1 MEAIA
6 MTGQKKRFRIRE
18 KLIRIQAKPEKVS
31 FGYSL
36 GVFLGTTP
44 FIGAKVFIALII
56 TSLLK
61 WNKTSSVIGVYHIN
75 ILTAPLFYGFSF
87 LVGKWVLGTDVVFV
101 FPDTISFSAF
111 YEAFLGNSSI
121 FYSLLVGGI
130 VLGVPMAVG
139 AYYLSMTILQRHSQ
153 SPQLQFQSPPD
164 TSIIL
169 PADADIHVAS
179 GISKRS
185 GDPDTAGRHPVAE
198 NDLPYPPL
206 YTLITGASSGLGK
219 EMAIECAE
227 RGMNVIL
234 VALPGRNLDVLCDVL
249 EEEYGIIA
257 RYYERDLTNRE
268 AIITLTEEVL
278 HHYRIN
284 FLINNAGIGGT
295 CPFDESTVDYI
306 EQIIQ
311 LNITAVS
318 LLSRLLV
325 PELQKHPKSYILNVS
340 SMAAFAHM
348 PFKTVYPAS
357 KAFVS
362 SFSRSLSEEL
372 KETSVKVGVLHPG
385 PMLTNPDVIVR
396 IIKLGATGKRG
407 LFPARELARIGIDGV
422 RKGKSVM
429 VPGMA
434 NKLNRFLLTT
444 LPPEI
449 VMPFLFRVFSR
460 DVEAEKKIAA

>member
-6 MTGQKKRFRIRE
+6 ITGLKKRFRIRE
-18 KLIRIQAKPEKVS
+18 KLIRIQANPKKVS

-87 LVGKWVLGTDVVFV
+87 IVGKWVLGTDVVFA

-139 AYYLSMTILQRHSQ
+139 AYYLSMTILKGNGQ
-153 SPQLQFQSPPD
+153 SPQLQFTDPPD
-164 TSIIL
+164 PSVIL
-169 PADADIHVAS
+169 PTDTDIDTEPEIRPSRKLRPAS
-179 GISKRS
+179 R
-185 GDPDTAGRHPVAE
+185 DQTAE
-198 NDLPYPPL
+198 IQLPSPPL

-227 RGMNVIL
+227 RGMNLIL

-268 AIITLTEEVL
+268 AIMTLTEEVL
-278 HHYRIN
+278 QHYRIN

-295 CPFDESTVDYI
+295 CPFEESTVDYI

-318 LLSRLLV
+318 MLSRLLV

-362 SFSRSLSEEL
+362 SFSRSLAEEL

-422 RKGKSVM
+422 RKGKSIM

-434 NKLNRFLLTT
+434 NKLNRFLLAT

-449 VMPFLFRVFSR
+449 LMPFLFRVFSR
-460 DVEAEKKIAA
+460 DVAAEKKIAA